1 MKKLS
6 AWILAA
12 TPALALASN
21 WNIDPAHTQTSFAVR
36 HLVISTVKG
45 EFGKTAGTI
54 RIDDADIARSSVEAT
69 IDASTISTRNADR
82 DAHLRSP
89 DFFDVATY
97 PTATFRST
105 RVEKAGKD
113 GLKVTG
119 DLTLRG
125 VTRPVVLDVTLSP
138 EVKGMRGET
147 RRGFAAT
154 TRINRQDYGLKWSK
168 LVEAGPVAGDE
179 VTISLDV
186 EAVKEQPKAASN

>member
-54 RIDDADIARSSVEAT
+54 RIDDADIGRSSVEAT
-69 IDASTISTRNADR
+69 IDATTISTRNADR

-89 DFFDVATY
+89 DFFDVANH

-105 RVEKAGKD
+105 RVEKTGKD

-168 LVEAGPVAGDE
+168 VVEAGAVAGDE

>member
-54 RIDDADIARSSVEAT
+54 RIDDADIGRSSVEAT
-69 IDASTISTRNADR
+69 IDATTISTRNADR

-89 DFFDVATY
+89 DFFDVANH

-168 LVEAGPVAGDE
+168 VVEAGAVAGDE

>member
-1 MKKLS
+1 MRKVS
-6 AWILAA
+6 AWLLAVA
-12 TPALALASN
+12 PALALASN

-138 EVKGMRGET
+138 EVKGMSGET

>member
-89 DFFDVATY
+89 DFFDVANH

-168 LVEAGPVAGDE
+168 VVEAGAVAGDE